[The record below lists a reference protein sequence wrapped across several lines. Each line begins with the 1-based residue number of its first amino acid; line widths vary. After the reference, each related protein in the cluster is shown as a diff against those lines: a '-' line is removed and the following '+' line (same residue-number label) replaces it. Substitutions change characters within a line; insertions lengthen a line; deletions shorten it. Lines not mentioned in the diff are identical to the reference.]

1 MGDWC
6 VYGCP
11 SNPKSGRNRPTAR
24 KAISAYDPSPS
35 LHIQDELHL
44 LQEEL
49 GAFAGHYET
58 LVRSCETAFSL
69 PPKIIAATATIEGF
83 EHQSRHVYGVPN
95 ARRFPGRGYDRD
107 SSFYMNIDPDPED
120 PSRAKVMRLYVAFK
134 PPHLHSADAA
144 SLCTRLLH
152 EELIRL
158 YASAED
164 VALWL
169 PTCRSA
175 AQVRS
180 LLNFYVTTLTYVG
193 SKARGVRVRH
203 ALERDSG
210 RLRPGSSRD
219 LTTEFL
225 SGESSLAQIASVV
238 RRVEK
243 PARWDNELHLDAAIA
258 TSIISHGV
266 DVERFNV
273 MVMDGIPEETAD
285 YIQASS
291 RSGRRHVGIVISV
304 LASYSLRASSIY
316 HRFKEFHAH
325 LDRMV
330 SPVPVN
336 RFAKFAVHRT
346 ASGIFVGIIFGRYGA
361 LSHST
366 EFKKRNASVELLS
379 GRAAVKV
386 SDEQF
391 RKAVYTAYALGSD
404 IYDSS
409 LELAMREAVDDR
421 LQRFLFTVR
430 GSQQE
435 LLTKTVK
442 PAPMTSL
449 RDVDTPVNFAPSEMD
464 YNKLAWFSRDSQ

>member
-1 MGDWC
+1 
-6 VYGCP
+6 
-11 SNPKSGRNRPTAR
+11 
-24 KAISAYDPSPS
+24 
-35 LHIQDELHL
+35 
-44 LQEEL
+44 
-49 GAFAGHYET
+49 
-58 LVRSCETAFSL
+58 
-69 PPKIIAATATIEGF
+69 
-83 EHQSRHVYGVPN
+83 
-95 ARRFPGRGYDRD
+95 
-107 SSFYMNIDPDPED
+107 
-120 PSRAKVMRLYVAFK
+120 
-134 PPHLHSADAA
+134 
-144 SLCTRLLH
+144 
-152 EELIRL
+152 
-158 YASAED
+158 
-164 VALWL
+164 
-169 PTCRSA
+169 
-175 AQVRS
+175 
-180 LLNFYVTTLTYVG
+180 
-193 SKARGVRVRH
+193 
-203 ALERDSG
+203 
-210 RLRPGSSRD
+210 
-219 LTTEFL
+219 
-225 SGESSLAQIASVV
+225 
-238 RRVEK
+238 
-243 PARWDNELHLDAAIA
+243 
-258 TSIISHGV
+258 
-266 DVERFNV
+266 
-273 MVMDGIPEETAD
+273 
-285 YIQASS
+285 
-291 RSGRRHVGIVISV
+291 
-304 LASYSLRASSIY
+304 
-316 HRFKEFHAH
+316 
-325 LDRMV
+325 MV